1 MTEFKPRIIKN
12 DEDYELAMAR
22 LTELMDLNP
31 QDNTPDSDEL
41 ELLALLIEH
50 YESVHYPIEKPS
62 PIDAVLFRMDQAG
75 LTRKDMEKYLGSASK
90 VSEVLSG
97 KRKLSMT
104 MIQKLHYGLDIALN
118 ALIQKP
124 DDIEWKDENV
134 LPVALILDDHKEY
147 RRRDA
152 TVVKEPHS
160 TLNPFRKEWN
170 TERQFTDMEEI
181 NLKEPEYALAS

>member
-1 MTEFKPRIIKN
+1 MTEFKPGIIKN
-12 DEDYELAMAR
+12 NEDYELAMTR
-22 LTELMDLNP
+22 LSELMDLNP
-31 QDNTPDSDEL
+31 EQDTPDSDEL
-41 ELLALLIEH
+41 ELLVLLIEH

-62 PIDAVLFRMDQAG
+62 PLDAVLFRMDQAS
-75 LTRKDMEKYLGSASK
+75 LTRRDMEKYLGSASK

-104 MIQKLHYGLDIALN
+104 MIQKLHYGLGIALDV
-118 ALIQKP
+118 LIQKP

-134 LPVALILDDHKEY
+134 SPVELIWDEHKEY
-147 RRRDA
+147 RRKDVA
-152 TVVKEPHS
+152 VVKEARS
-160 TLNPFRKEWN
+160 TLSPFKKGWG